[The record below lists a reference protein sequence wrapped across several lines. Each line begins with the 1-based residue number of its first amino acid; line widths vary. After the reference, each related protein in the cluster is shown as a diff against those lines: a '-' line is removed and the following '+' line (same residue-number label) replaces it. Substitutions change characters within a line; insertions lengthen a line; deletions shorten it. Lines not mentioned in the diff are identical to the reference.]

1 MTAVMQ
7 QTQKKQWFT
16 IVTYDCSDNSMQWQR
31 RVGFESY
38 LLKRKQKSM
47 QINGQYDTYNEFM
60 LFEKINSQ
68 IMETVFDQSITET

>member
-1 MTAVMQ
+1 
-7 QTQKKQWFT
+7 
-16 IVTYDCSDNSMQWQR
+16 
-31 RVGFESY
+31 
-38 LLKRKQKSM
+38 M